1 MARKRRRTSLGVLFW
16 IAFILFVL
24 VVFLIN
30 RPQIQSVLDNTQL
43 VEIISERFGGEERTV
58 RDEGPPE
65 IEFPE
70 ETEEQPDDE
79 PHTAPTDPQ
88 ADEPSVAEDSPSE
101 EPEAPEP
108 EPDAPETEEPAVDP
122 DIDEPV
128 EEPQPE
134 PQRTRTARLYY
145 VRVTDDGIFA
155 EPVRREIRDT
165 QAPLT
170 ETVRALIDGPTA
182 DEVAD
187 GLLNLIPD
195 GSRLLRASVRDGV
208 AYLDFNEAF
217 RFNPM
222 GVEGYRMQL
231 KQIIYATTEFSTVDR
246 VQFLIEGDQHEW
258 LGGEGVYIGSPL
270 GRDSFS

>member
-30 RPQIQSVLDNTQL
+30 RPQIQNVLDNTQL

-58 RDEGPPE
+58 PDEGPPE

-70 ETEEQPDDE
+70 ESEEEPDDE
-79 PHTAPTDPQ
+79 PDTAPR
-88 ADEPSVAEDSPSE
+88 
-101 EPEAPEP
+101 APEP
-108 EPDAPETEEPAVDP
+108 QEPSAPDDAPGEEPDDPEQEPAPVTP
-122 DIDEPV
+122 DTDDRAGESEP
-128 EEPQPE
+128 EPQP
-134 PQRTRTARLYY
+134 TRTARLYY

-182 DEVAD
+182 EEVAG

-195 GSRLLRASVRDGV
+195 GTRLLRASVRDGV

-231 KQIIYATTEFSTVDR
+231 KQIIYATTEFATVDR
-246 VQFLIEGDQHEW
+246 VQFLIDGEQHEW

>member
-1 MARKRRRTSLGVLFW
+1 MARKRRRTSLGILFW

-43 VEIISERFGGEERTV
+43 VEIISERFGGDERTV
-58 RDEGPPE
+58 PDDDPPE

-70 ETEEQPDDE
+70 ESEEQPDDDPLTTRPAPERDE
-79 PHTAPTDPQ
+79 PPAVD
-88 ADEPSVAEDSPSE
+88 DEPSDEPEIPEPTREPAE
-101 EPEAPEP
+101 EP
-108 EPDAPETEEPAVDP
+108 
-122 DIDEPV
+122 DEPV
-128 EEPQPE
+128 EEPEPE
-134 PQRTRTARLYY
+134 PQPKRTARLYY

-170 ETVRALIDGPTA
+170 ETVRVLIDGPTA

-195 GSRLLRASVRDGV
+195 GTRLLRASVRDGV

>member
-30 RPQIQSVLDNTQL
+30 RPQIQNVLDNTQL

-58 RDEGPPE
+58 PDEDPPE

-79 PHTAPTDPQ
+79 RHTTPSDPEP
-88 ADEPSVAEDSPSE
+88 DEPSVADDTPSE
-101 EPEAPEP
+101 EPEAHER
-108 EPDAPETEEPAVDP
+108 EPDAPEADKPA
-122 DIDEPV
+122 

-134 PQRTRTARLYY
+134 PQPTRSAQLYY

-195 GSRLLRASVRDGV
+195 GTRLLRASVRDGV